1 MNTSWSNVIGHEK
14 NIASLKRMYQ
24 EGRVPHSLMFCGPE
38 GVGKVLI
45 AEAFATLLLCHDSH
59 DGTPCGVCP
68 SCQRLAKGTHP
79 DFFQVAPQ
87 TKEGT
92 APSIKIDQIRQMQ
105 SDVARVPILSPK
117 RVVII
122 DQADTMNEAAEN
134 CLLKTIEEPEGQT
147 YFILVTSSVSHMLP
161 TTLSRCMREEFGPLG
176 LDELKAVLRKQGI
189 GETGLGLMADY
200 ADGSVGQAML
210 LSEESSIELRNSAL
224 SFVEDTL
231 KGDLKPDRI
240 WSVAKPLYDRDKQ
253 EVTIWLSLV
262 AMVLRD
268 ILVLFSGSQ
277 LRLYNQQEIRRL
289 SGWIENLSQPQAML
303 LLKLVKDYQHRIK
316 SAVNLRLMVESFI
329 IRFKNTMEE

>member
-231 KGDLKPDRI
+231 KGDLKLDRI
-240 WSVAKPLYDRDKQ
+240 WSIAKPLYDRDKQ
-253 EVTIWLSLV
+253 EVAIWLSLV